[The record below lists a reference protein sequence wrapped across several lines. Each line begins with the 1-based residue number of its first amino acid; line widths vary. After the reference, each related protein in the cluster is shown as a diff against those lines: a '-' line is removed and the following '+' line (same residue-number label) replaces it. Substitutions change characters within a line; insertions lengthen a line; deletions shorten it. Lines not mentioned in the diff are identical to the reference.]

1 MSTNNSATRGD
12 APGNLTIG
20 EGVKVV
26 GQLVVPGLAVINGTL
41 QGELKADELL
51 VGPKGSLSGQVRVR
65 TADVHGTTHETLEA
79 SEFLCVRATGQ
90 VNGHARYGEIEIEKG
105 GVIRGAISPVGET
118 APTPSNTPSAPLTLP
133 GKPGTAPVTPTG
145 PTDAAA

>member
-1 MSTNNSATRGD
+1 MSTNNSNNRGD

-41 QGELKADELL
+41 QGELQADELL

-65 TADVHGTTHETLEA
+65 TADIHGSTHETLEA
-79 SEFLCVRATGQ
+79 SEFLCVRGTGR
-90 VNGHARYGEIEIEKG
+90 VNGQARYGEIEIEKG
-105 GVIRGAISPVGET
+105 GVIKGAIGPFAQASEEQA
-118 APTPSNTPSAPLTLP
+118 APPAD
-133 GKPGTAPVTPTG
+133 GRKA
-145 PTDAAA
+145 

>member
-1 MSTNNSATRGD
+1 LSTNNSANRGD

-41 QGELKADELL
+41 QGELQADELL

-65 TADVHGTTHETLEA
+65 TADIHGTTHETLEA
-79 SEFLCVRATGQ
+79 SEFLCVRGTGR
-90 VNGHARYGEIEIEKG
+90 VNGQARYGEIEIEKG
-105 GVIRGAISPVGET
+105 GVIRGAIAPAGDATPAAPVI
-118 APTPSNTPSAPLTLP
+118 ALPPSAPIEP
-133 GKPGTAPVTPTG
+133 A
-145 PTDAAA
+145 DSAE

>member
-1 MSTNNSATRGD
+1 MSTNNSVKGE

-41 QGELKADELL
+41 QGELQADELL

-79 SEFLCVRATGQ
+79 SEFLCVRGTGR
-90 VNGHARYGEIEIEKG
+90 VNGQARYGEIEIEKG
-105 GVIRGAISPVGET
+105 GVIRSAISPFGEA
-118 APTPSNTPSAPLTLP
+118 APQASVATPPALPLTP
-133 GKPGTAPVTPTG
+133 ASPADTSG
-145 PTDAAA
+145 AAE

>member
-1 MSTNNSATRGD
+1 MSTNNSANRGD

-41 QGELKADELL
+41 QGELQADELL

-65 TADVHGTTHETLEA
+65 TADIHGSTHETLEA
-79 SEFLCVRATGQ
+79 SEFLCVRGTGR
-90 VNGHARYGEIEIEKG
+90 VNGQARYGEIEIEKG
-105 GVIRGAISPVGET
+105 GVIRGAI
-118 APTPSNTPSAPLTLP
+118 APAGDATPAAPAIVMPPSAPTEP
-133 GKPGTAPVTPTG
+133 A
-145 PTDAAA
+145 DSAE

>member
-1 MSTNNSATRGD
+1 MSTNNSNNRGD

-41 QGELKADELL
+41 QGELQADELL

-65 TADVHGTTHETLEA
+65 TADVHGSTHETLEA
-79 SEFLCVRATGQ
+79 SEFLCVRSTGR
-90 VNGHARYGEIEIEKG
+90 VNGQARYGEIEIEKG
-105 GVIRGAISPVGET
+105 GVIRGAISPASE
-118 APTPSNTPSAPLTLP
+118 APQAAPLALPVSAAAPSASSDPA
-133 GKPGTAPVTPTG
+133 GTA
-145 PTDAAA
+145 D

>member
-1 MSTNNSATRGD
+1 LSTNNSSNRGD

-41 QGELKADELL
+41 QGELQADELL

-65 TADVHGTTHETLEA
+65 TADIHGSTHETLEA
-79 SEFLCVRATGQ
+79 SEFLCVRGTGR
-90 VNGHARYGEIEIEKG
+90 VNGQARYGEIEIEKG
-105 GVIRGAISPVGET
+105 GVIRGAIAPAGEA
-118 APTPSNTPSAPLTLP
+118 APPAAPLALP
-133 GKPGTAPVTPTG
+133 VTAAAPAPVTPVDPSG
-145 PTDAAA
+145 SAD

>member
-1 MSTNNSATRGD
+1 MSTNNSVKGD

-41 QGELKADELL
+41 QGELQADELL

-65 TADVHGTTHETLEA
+65 TADIHGSTHEILEA
-79 SEFLCVRATGQ
+79 SEFLCVRGTGR
-90 VNGHARYGEIEIEKG
+90 VNGQARYGEIEIEKG
-105 GVIRGAISPVGET
+105 GVIRGAIAPAGEAVSQAAA
-118 APTPSNTPSAPLTLP
+118 APAAALSST
-133 GKPGTAPVTPTG
+133 PVTP
-145 PTDAAA
+145 AAPAETPGSAG

>member
-1 MSTNNSATRGD
+1 LSTNNSANRGD

-41 QGELKADELL
+41 QGELQADELL

-65 TADVHGTTHETLEA
+65 TADIHGTTHETLEA
-79 SEFLCVRATGQ
+79 SEFLCVRGTGR
-90 VNGHARYGEIEIEKG
+90 VNGQARYGEIEIEKG
-105 GVIRGAISPVGET
+105 GVIRGAI
-118 APTPSNTPSAPLTLP
+118 APAGDSTPA
-133 GKPGTAPVTPTG
+133 APVVVLPPSEPYEPAG
-145 PTDAAA
+145 SAE

>member
-1 MSTNNSATRGD
+1 MSTTNSTNRGD

-41 QGELKADELL
+41 QGELQADELL

-65 TADVHGTTHETLEA
+65 TADIHGSTHETLEA
-79 SEFLCVRATGQ
+79 SEFLCVRSTGR
-90 VNGHARYGEIEIEKG
+90 VNGQARYGEIEIEKG
-105 GVIRGAISPVGET
+105 GVIRGAISPAADSSQAAPAAAPLVLPAT
-118 APTPSNTPSAPLTLP
+118 PTPADPNSSAE
-133 GKPGTAPVTPTG
+133 
-145 PTDAAA
+145 

>member
-1 MSTNNSATRGD
+1 LSTNNSANRGD

-41 QGELKADELL
+41 QGELQADELL

-65 TADVHGTTHETLEA
+65 TADIHGTTHETLEA
-79 SEFLCVRATGQ
+79 SEFLCVRGTGH
-90 VNGHARYGEIEIEKG
+90 VNGQARYGEIEIEKG
-105 GVIRGAISPVGET
+105 GVIRGAISPVGESIQ
-118 APTPSNTPSAPLTLP
+118 P
-133 GKPGTAPVTPTG
+133 APVALP
-145 PTDAAA
+145 PSVPAPADSADSAE

>member
-1 MSTNNSATRGD
+1 MSTNNSSNRGD

-41 QGELKADELL
+41 QGELQADELL

-65 TADVHGTTHETLEA
+65 TADIHGTTHETLEA
-79 SEFLCVRATGQ
+79 SEFLCVRGTGR
-90 VNGHARYGEIEIEKG
+90 VNGQARYGEIEIEKG
-105 GVIRGAISPVGET
+105 GVIRGAISPVGESIQ
-118 APTPSNTPSAPLTLP
+118 P
-133 GKPGTAPVTPTG
+133 APVALP
-145 PTDAAA
+145 PSVPAPADSADSAE

>member
-1 MSTNNSATRGD
+1 LSTNNSANRGD

-41 QGELKADELL
+41 QGELQADELL

-65 TADVHGTTHETLEA
+65 TADIHGTTHETLEA
-79 SEFLCVRATGQ
+79 SEFLCVRGTGR
-90 VNGHARYGEIEIEKG
+90 VNGQARYGEIEIEKG
-105 GVIRGAISPVGET
+105 GVIRGAIAPAGDATPAAPVIVL
-118 APTPSNTPSAPLTLP
+118 PPSAPTEP
-133 GKPGTAPVTPTG
+133 A
-145 PTDAAA
+145 DSAE

>member
-1 MSTNNSATRGD
+1 MSTNNSANRGD

-41 QGELKADELL
+41 QGELQADELL

-65 TADVHGTTHETLEA
+65 TADVHGTTHEILEA
-79 SEFLCVRATGQ
+79 SEFLCVRGTGR
-90 VNGHARYGEIEIEKG
+90 VNGQARYGEIEIEKG
-105 GVIRGAISPVGET
+105 GVIRGAISPVGESIQ
-118 APTPSNTPSAPLTLP
+118 P
-133 GKPGTAPVTPTG
+133 APVALP
-145 PTDAAA
+145 PSVPAPADPANSAE

>member
-1 MSTNNSATRGD
+1 MSTNDSNHRGG

-41 QGELKADELL
+41 QGELQADELL

-65 TADVHGTTHETLEA
+65 TADVHGSTHETLEA
-79 SEFLCVRATGQ
+79 S
-90 VNGHARYGEIEIEKG
+90 
-105 GVIRGAISPVGET
+105 
-118 APTPSNTPSAPLTLP
+118 
-133 GKPGTAPVTPTG
+133 
-145 PTDAAA
+145 

>member
-1 MSTNNSATRGD
+1 MSTTNSTNRGD

-41 QGELKADELL
+41 QGELQADELL

-65 TADVHGTTHETLEA
+65 TADIHGSTHETLEA
-79 SEFLCVRATGQ
+79 SEFLCVRSTGR
-90 VNGHARYGEIEIEKG
+90 VNGQARYGEIEIEKG
-105 GVIRGAISPVGET
+105 GVIRGAISPAADSSQAAPAAAALVLPA
-118 APTPSNTPSAPLTLP
+118 APTPADPNSSAE
-133 GKPGTAPVTPTG
+133 
-145 PTDAAA
+145 

>member
-1 MSTNNSATRGD
+1 MSTNNSANRGD

-41 QGELKADELL
+41 QGELQADELL

-65 TADVHGTTHETLEA
+65 TADIHGSTHETLEA
-79 SEFLCVRATGQ
+79 SDFLCVRSTGRVHGQ
-90 VNGHARYGEIEIEKG
+90 ARYGEIEIEKG
-105 GVIRGAISPVGET
+105 GVIRGAISPVGDKQ
-118 APTPSNTPSAPLTLP
+118 PGAPLALTSPAGPAEGP
-133 GKPGTAPVTPTG
+133 GGAE
-145 PTDAAA
+145 

>member
-1 MSTNNSATRGD
+1 MSTNNSANRGD

-41 QGELKADELL
+41 QGELQADELL

-65 TADVHGTTHETLEA
+65 TADIHGSTHETLEA
-79 SEFLCVRATGQ
+79 SEFLCVRGTGR
-90 VNGHARYGEIEIEKG
+90 VNGQARYGEIEIEKG
-105 GVIRGAISPVGET
+105 GVIRGAISPVGDKQ
-118 APTPSNTPSAPLTLP
+118 PGAPLALTSPAGPAEGP
-133 GKPGTAPVTPTG
+133 GGAE
-145 PTDAAA
+145 

>member
-1 MSTNNSATRGD
+1 MSTNNSANRGD

-41 QGELKADELL
+41 QGELQADELL

-65 TADVHGTTHETLEA
+65 TADIHGTTHETLEA
-79 SEFLCVRATGQ
+79 SEFLCVRGTGR
-90 VNGHARYGEIEIEKG
+90 VNGQARYGEIEIEKG
-105 GVIRGAISPVGET
+105 GVIRGSI
-118 APTPSNTPSAPLTLP
+118 APAGDSTPA
-133 GKPGTAPVTPTG
+133 APVVVLPPSEPYEPAG
-145 PTDAAA
+145 SAE

>member
-1 MSTNNSATRGD
+1 LSTNNSANRGD

-41 QGELKADELL
+41 QGELQADELL

-65 TADVHGTTHETLEA
+65 TADIHGTTHETLEA
-79 SEFLCVRATGQ
+79 SEFLCVRGTGR
-90 VNGHARYGEIEIEKG
+90 VNGQARYGEIEIEKG
-105 GVIRGAISPVGET
+105 GVIRGAISPVGESIQPVALPPSVP
-118 APTPSNTPSAPLTLP
+118 APADSADS
-133 GKPGTAPVTPTG
+133 AE
-145 PTDAAA
+145 

>member
-1 MSTNNSATRGD
+1 LSTNNSANRGD

-41 QGELKADELL
+41 QGELQADELL

-65 TADVHGTTHETLEA
+65 RTGSRLHPRSHRASGIIGSGCRPSATASPLHRCAA
-79 SEFLCVRATGQ
+79 S
-90 VNGHARYGEIEIEKG
+90 
-105 GVIRGAISPVGET
+105 
-118 APTPSNTPSAPLTLP
+118 PTPRA
-133 GKPGTAPVTPTG
+133 
-145 PTDAAA
+145 

>member
-1 MSTNNSATRGD
+1 MSTNNSNNRGD

-41 QGELKADELL
+41 QGELQADELL

-65 TADVHGTTHETLEA
+65 TADIHGSTHETLEA
-79 SEFLCVRATGQ
+79 SEFLCVRATGR
-90 VNGHARYGEIEIEKG
+90 VNGQARYGEIEIEKG
-105 GVIRGAISPVGET
+105 GVIRGAISPASE
-118 APTPSNTPSAPLTLP
+118 APQAPPLALP
-133 GKPGTAPVTPTG
+133 AT
-145 PTDAAA
+145 AAAPAASTDPAGAAD

>member
-1 MSTNNSATRGD
+1 MSTNNSANRGD

-41 QGELKADELL
+41 QGELQADELL

-65 TADVHGTTHETLEA
+65 TADIHGTTHETLEA
-79 SEFLCVRATGQ
+79 SEFLCVRGTGR
-90 VNGHARYGEIEIEKG
+90 VNGQARYGEIEIEKG
-105 GVIRGAISPVGET
+105 GVIRGAIAPAGDATPAAPVI
-118 APTPSNTPSAPLTLP
+118 ALPPSAPIEP
-133 GKPGTAPVTPTG
+133 A
-145 PTDAAA
+145 DSAE